1 MERGSA
7 PQRPPASKFQRL
19 AIAHALM
26 MGGDAAMVVALAD
39 SLFFDIDLD
48 AARSRVLL
56 FLVVELIERWMMP
69 WHASQRHD
77 MQASA

>member
-1 MERGSA
+1 
-7 PQRPPASKFQRL
+7 
-19 AIAHALM
+19 
-26 MGGDAAMVVALAD
+26 MVVALAD